1 MKLLIVLAAV
11 TVFIGCTPMQSKPLE
26 ATEINNRSE
35 VIIYRESA
43 FLNSAVSMI
52 IGANGN
58 DYVKLGGGSYAS
70 IYLRPGNYEFFVR
83 SSNADEP
90 FLVTLDLPVNDVT
103 CLRAFNDTG
112 SAATNMMTAGLV
124 GLLLPRSSTFNMEKT
139 ECWSKEELDGR
150 KVVAVEYAE

>member
-35 VIIYRESA
+35 VIIYREKQIVG
-43 FLNSAVSMI
+43 SAVSMI
-52 IGANGN
+52 IGTNGN

-103 CLRAFNDTG
+103 CLRAFNNNGTAAAAILGGPIGFLASRG
-112 SAATNMMTAGLV
+112 S
-124 GLLLPRSSTFNMEKT
+124 SSFNMEET
-139 ECWSKEELDGR
+139 ECWSKEELDDR
-150 KVVAVEYAE
+150 RAVAVEYAE